1 MKKPLLLAI
10 GFLTLTTTLFF
21 LPSFVFAVPILT
33 LDGRVESRAR
43 TGSGFDFVDADSMR
57 LTAGAVSGVV
67 SDFRTAHAEGSYSLG
82 ESLAD
87 AMYEGEATF
96 GLLRGRAEAGAIA
109 GTAFAQLVLRWDDDF
124 RIISSTLP
132 FGSPVDFRYTL
143 TLESGLFS
151 NQSCDGVSPPG
162 PAIASAVGRNGAAG
176 IISHRACGP
185 SDPESVVTLIHTTV
199 GALLNL
205 SGSLSVGASVGS
217 SAFFRPH
224 NVASADAFD
233 TAHFYVDPVESSF
246 SYLTSSRVTYFT
258 PTQSNSVPEPATL
271 ALLAFGL
278 AGLGFG
284 RKRVS

>member
-1 MKKPLLLAI
+1 MKKSLLLAI
-10 GFLTLTTTLFF
+10 GFLTLTTTFF
-21 LPSFVFAVPILT
+21 SLPSFVFAVPILI
-33 LDGRVESRAR
+33 LDGRVEARAR

-67 SDFRTAHAEGSYSLG
+67 SDFRTAHAEDSVVD
-82 ESLAD
+82 SLAD
-87 AMYEGEATF
+87 AMYEGEARF

-109 GTAFAQLVLRWDDDF
+109 GTAFAQLVLRWEDDF

-143 TLESGLFS
+143 TLGSGLFS
-151 NQSCDGVSPPG
+151 NQSCAGVSPPG

-185 SDPESVVTLIHTTV
+185 SDPESVATLIHTTV

-217 SAFFRPH
+217 SAFLRPH
-224 NVASADAFD
+224 NVAGADAFD

-246 SYLTSSRVTYFT
+246 SYRTSSGVTYFT
-258 PTQSNSVPEPATL
+258 PTQSNPAPEPATL
-271 ALLAFGL
+271 ALLALGL

-284 RKRVS
+284 RKRVR